1 MFNNQSGRP
10 VTSNPDYVQ
19 KIIDAD
25 GTAPKNVM
33 LSQFVKVSDFKEMQD
48 AFNNLKLEDEKLRT
62 ELQKSINKQTIWFI
76 GSIFTLAGLII
87 AAMKFIF
94 HL

>member
-10 VTSNPDYVQ
+10 VTSNPDDVQ

-33 LSQFVKVSDFKEMQD
+33 LSQFVKVADFKEMQD
-48 AFNNLKLEDEKLRT
+48 ALNTLKLEDEKLRT
-62 ELQKSINKQTIWFI
+62 ELQKSIHKQTIWFI

>member
-10 VTSNPDYVQ
+10 VTSNSDSVQ

-25 GTAPKNVM
+25 GNVPENVL
-33 LSQFVKVSDFKEMQD
+33 LSQFVKVSDFKALQD
-48 AFNNLKLEDEKLRT
+48 DFANLKLEDEKLRT

-76 GSIFTLAGLII
+76 GAMFTIAGVII
-87 AAMKFIF
+87 AALKFMF